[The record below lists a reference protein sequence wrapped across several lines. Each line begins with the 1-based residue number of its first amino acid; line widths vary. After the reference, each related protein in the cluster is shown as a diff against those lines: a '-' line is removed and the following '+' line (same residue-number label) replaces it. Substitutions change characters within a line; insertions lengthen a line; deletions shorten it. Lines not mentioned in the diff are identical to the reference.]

1 MCSQMPRLR
10 KFQKGGHTQGLG
22 PHTQTAWCPSW
33 ATPVCTQTVSWK
45 ECGRPKEVR
54 CQGLLQ
60 TGGKPWHLPF
70 LPLKLTSK
78 LLFVLTASANA
89 LNSSSRN
96 LGLGSWILHTPEWL
110 LRAIL
115 ESVPQTHV
123 LLKHQPWPL
132 PQLGDREVE
141 TGSILQR

>member
-1 MCSQMPRLR
+1 MPRAAPDRWETMAFTL
-10 KFQKGGHTQGLG
+10 
-22 PHTQTAWCPSW
+22 PASQT
-33 ATPVCTQTVSWK
+33 
-45 ECGRPKEVR
+45 
-54 CQGLLQ
+54 
-60 TGGKPWHLPF
+60 HLE
-70 LPLKLTSK
+70 
-78 LLFVLTASANA
+78 ANA

-123 LLKHQPWPL
+123 LLKHHPWPL

-141 TGSILQR
+141 TGSILRR